1 MSVPPFP
8 FDHPRSFIRR
18 SQPALSALPSVTA
31 LDEEQAG
38 ILDEREAS
46 TAAVHESDGGR
57 GRGRP
62 IVNLLRPPAERPWFL
77 WLQHLLPVL
86 LFVTALGFYLPRL
99 AYPDAYLFDEIL
111 SAYTAGEYAAG
122 NASAYLWD
130 DPCSVLHSDAGCV
143 KANPDAMRNGRVGKY
158 QWDHP
163 PFGRNM
169 IAVGILLFGNNSFG
183 WRISNAVFGAMGIV
197 IAYFLGMKLSGRRII
212 GLLTAGL
219 LLFDGLYFVYS
230 RAGLIDLY
238 VAVVM
243 MGALLAFMSYLSAP
257 PDRISW
263 PLFVTG
269 VLLGLGIA
277 TKWNAG
283 YAALLIGLVT
293 LGRLGRLL
301 WLRRRGDA
309 SPEERNGIRE
319 HLIWIPFMLGAV
331 PASVYL
337 LTYTPFFLEG
347 YSLAQFIDLQKTAFK
362 IQTTLHYDNAQSSQW
377 WQWPLALRP
386 VWFGNR
392 LLGDGRIASTYANG
406 NPILYWAFL
415 PAMAWVCFHWW
426 RTRRTALIVLAIGF
440 FGQWLPWIF
449 VEKNA
454 YVYHFLPAVP
464 FGCVAV
470 ATAIVHLCRGN
481 TGWRRTLAIEYVVV
495 VILVF
500 AFFYPVYAYL
510 PISHAAMAL
519 RMWFPSWRQ

>member
-1 MSVPPFP
+1 MPPVSYLRAAFRRSVPAT
-8 FDHPRSFIRR
+8 DAS
-18 SQPALSALPSVTA
+18 PSTVPG
-31 LDEEQAG
+31 QG
-38 ILDEREAS
+38 Q
-46 TAAVHESDGGR
+46 TAAVIRED
-57 GRGRP
+57 
-62 IVNLLRPPAERPWFL
+62 LLPEAAPHSGDTGAASSRLQLVQQRRWFI
-77 WLQHLLPVL
+77 WLQRLLPLL
-86 LFVTALGFYLPRL
+86 LFLTALGFYLPRL
-99 AYPDAYLFDEIL
+99 AYPENYIFDEIL

-122 NASAYLWD
+122 NAGAYLWD
-130 DPCSVLHSDAGCV
+130 NPCSVLHSDAGCV
-143 KANPDAMRNGRVGKY
+143 KANPDAVRDGRVGKY

-183 WRISNAVFGAMGIV
+183 WRISNVVFGAMGIV
-197 IAYFLGMKLSGRRII
+197 IAYYLGMRLSGRRIV
-212 GLLTAGL
+212 GLLTAGF
-219 LLFDGLYFVYS
+219 LLFDGLYFAYS

-238 VAVVM
+238 VAVLMV
-243 MGALLAFMSYLSAP
+243 GALLAFLTYLSAP
-257 PDRISW
+257 PDRIRW

-293 LGRLGRLL
+293 VGRLGHLL
-301 WLRRRGDA
+301 WLRHRGA
-309 SPEERNGIRE
+309 TSQEVRNGIRE
-319 HLIWIPFMLGAV
+319 HLICIPFMLGAV
-331 PASVYL
+331 PASMYV
-337 LTYTPFFLEG
+337 LTYAPFFLEG
-347 YSLAQFIDLQKTAFK
+347 YSLAQFVDLQKTAFR
-362 IQTTLHYDNAQSSQW
+362 IQTTLTYDNAQSSQW

-392 LLGDGRIASTYANG
+392 SLGDGRIATTYANG
-406 NPILYWAFL
+406 NPLLYWAFL

-440 FGQWLPWIF
+440 FGQWLPWIL

-470 ATAIVHLCRGN
+470 ATAIVHLCQRN
-481 TGWRRTLAIEYVVV
+481 KGWRRTLAIEYVVV
-495 VILVF
+495 VVLVF
-500 AFFYPVYAYL
+500 AFFYPVYACL
-510 PISHAAMAL
+510 PISHAALAL